1 MEGNIMKRFALFA
14 FAFAGVAACDAP
26 PVPTAPTTSAL
37 QVPTHMSSAQ
47 VLNDKIDISGT
58 VFNDCP
64 PAEPVAFTGSI
75 HVLATGTLT
84 PTNIDAKV
92 HENTQGISGVGLV
105 TGDRYSVLENVNED
119 FVASGSLV
127 NEFLDVRLRLVRQG
141 SLDNLWIRQTVRV
154 TSPPFHIEFIRN
166 EIECRG

>member
-14 FAFAGVAACDAP
+14 FAGLAACDAP

-37 QVPTHMSSAQ
+37 QVPTHLSSAQ
-47 VLNDKIDISGT
+47 ILNAKIDISGT